1 MFSVIV
7 PSFNQAAFLEKTLES
22 LANEQAGLARILI
35 ADGGSTDGSLEIL
48 KKWSPRIE
56 WWCSEPDHGQS
67 DAINKALSRVRTP
80 FWSYLNSD
88 DLLVPGALEKV
99 LAVFQDS
106 NVQWV
111 GGVSEIIE
119 GAETVGEVRPS
130 TPKSDRDYL
139 TPWKRESQYV
149 FPCSNVSFMRA
160 EMISQLGVFDATYHF
175 GMDIEY
181 YCRAVFLAG
190 SRPVLLPDILG
201 KWRLHAESKT
211 MRDGLAWGFRHDEVR
226 IAEKYVGF
234 LSLDHQRETL
244 KEIALQKKW
253 LVCRKAMHSITKG
266 DAGCAKKE
274 LWQGVFRMPQLL
286 GFRPWLGAIRRV
298 YGLI

>member
-1 MFSVIV
+1 VFSVIV
-7 PSFNQAAFLEKTLES
+7 PSFNQAGFLEKTLES

-67 DAINKALSRVRTP
+67 DAINKALARVRTA

-88 DLLVPGALEKV
+88 DLLLPGALSKV
-99 LAVFQDS
+99 AGVFSDTKTE
-106 NVQWV
+106 WV

-119 GAETVGEVRPS
+119 DDEVIGEVRAQSPLS
-130 TPKSDRDYL
+130 SKDYL
-139 TPWKRESQYV
+139 TPWSRNHQYV
-149 FPCSNVSFMRA
+149 FPCSNVSFMRT
-160 EMISQLGVFDATYHF
+160 EVISKLGSFDQTFHF

-181 YCRAVFLAG
+181 YCRSVFLAG

-234 LSLDHQRETL
+234 LSLDQQRETL

-253 LVCRKAMHSITKG
+253 LVCRKAMHSINKG
-266 DAGCAKKE
+266 DRSSAKKE

-298 YGLI
+298 YGSI